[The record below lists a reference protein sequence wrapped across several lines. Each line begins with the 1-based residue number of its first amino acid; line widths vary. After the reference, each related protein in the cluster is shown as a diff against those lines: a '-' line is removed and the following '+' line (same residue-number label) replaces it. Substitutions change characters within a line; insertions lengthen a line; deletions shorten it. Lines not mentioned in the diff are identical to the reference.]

1 MNIAL
6 ILAAGSSH
14 RFNADLPK
22 QFYQIDGK
30 PLIWYAI
37 NSFHAVEEIDAI
49 VVVAKKDHVDF
60 ISRLVQEY
68 NLAKVRHIILGGET
82 RQESSFNGVKFIKT
96 FAKDDDIVLIHD
108 AARPLISRQIIL
120 DCISGAQKHNAV
132 TTAYPSEDT
141 AAISFDGELIG
152 FMPERKTVYRI
163 QTPQA
168 FKLGMI
174 YIAHHLLKDELGST
188 DDASLIFKT
197 FMPVH
202 LVMGDKRAMKVTSIE
217 DVYYLQA
224 LIHGDKK

>member
-22 QFYQIDGK
+22 QFYLIDGK

-37 NSFHAVEEIDAI
+37 KSFHDVETIDAI
-49 VVVAKKDHVDF
+49 VLVTKKEHINYLSQLIQDNNF
-60 ISRLVQEY
+60 I
-68 NLAKVRHIILGGET
+68 KVKHIIIGGNT
-82 RQESSFNGVKFIKT
+82 RQESSFNGVKFVKT
-96 FAKDDDIVLIHD
+96 IAKDDDIVLIHD
-108 AARPLISRQIIL
+108 AARPFISQRIVL
-120 DCISGAQKHNAV
+120 ECIEGAKKYNAV
-132 TTAYPSEDT
+132 TTVLANDDT
-141 AAISFDGELIG
+141 AAISFDGETIG
-152 FMPERKTVYRI
+152 FMPERKNVYRV

-174 YIAHHLLKDELGST
+174 YIAHHLVKDDINST
-188 DDASLIFKT
+188 DDAGIIFKT

-202 LVMGDKRAMKVTSIE
+202 LIIGDKKAMKVTSLE

-224 LIHGDKK
+224 LLRGEKK